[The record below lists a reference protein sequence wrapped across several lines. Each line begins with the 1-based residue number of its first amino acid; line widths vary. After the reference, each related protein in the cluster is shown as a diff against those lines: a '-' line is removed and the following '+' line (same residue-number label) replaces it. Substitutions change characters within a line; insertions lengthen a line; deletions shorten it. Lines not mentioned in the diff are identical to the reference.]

1 MPDGDLHMKRKA
13 KKAFSIT
20 AAAVFL
26 AAVLYLVWCVLLND
40 SVIWKNVQVN
50 GISIQG
56 KTKAQAREAILAD
69 FKETYE
75 DKAIQ
80 VNLSDEVYQAY
91 IFPMLG
97 IDPGEVVE
105 QAYQLGHGAWYK
117 RGLDRIRLMTDDNAE
132 EITLL
137 PQVTHPETVSSV
149 ISYMEIEKVD
159 TVVQP
164 VCRITDD
171 SLIIKKGKT
180 GIKADT
186 DALKEQLLHAAASL
200 DLDTQIQCATISVT
214 PEEPDFKAYYRQI
227 YQEPE
232 DAYMDEKND
241 YEIVPSKTGISFDVA
256 KAVKEYRQAK
266 EGSVFTVAFE
276 QILPEVTT
284 GDLTSRVFRDVLGSY
299 NTYGGG
305 TDNRITNLTLAA
317 KAIDGIELMPG
328 ETFSYNETLGERT
341 AERGYKAAG
350 VFVNGQHA
358 EGIGG
363 GICQVST
370 TLFDACLYAD
380 LEIVK
385 RTNHSGRVDY
395 VPAGLDAAVSWGDP
409 DFQFCN
415 NTEYPIRISATY
427 ADGSVNVK
435 IYGTKTNSNTVKVT
449 TQQLDAQSYKTYRHV
464 YDQDG
469 NLLETEEICSSHY
482 IS

>member
-1 MPDGDLHMKRKA
+1 MPDGDSHMKRKV
-13 KKAFSIT
+13 KKALCIT

-26 AAVLYLVWCVLLND
+26 AAVLYLIWCGLLKD

-56 KTKAQAREAILAD
+56 MTKAQAREAILAD
-69 FKETYE
+69 FKENYE
-75 DKAIQ
+75 EKAIQ
-80 VNLSDEVYQAY
+80 VKLSDEVYQAY

-97 IDPGEVVE
+97 INPEEVVD
-105 QAYQLGHGAWYK
+105 QAYQLGHGVWYK
-117 RGLDRIRLMTDDNAE
+117 RGLDRIRLMTDGDAE
-132 EITLL
+132 KLTLL
-137 PQVTHPETVSSV
+137 PQVTHPEAVSSV
-149 ISYMEIEKVD
+149 ISYMEIEKVN

-164 VCRITDD
+164 VCRITED

-180 GIKADT
+180 GVKADT
-186 DALKEQLLHAAASL
+186 DALKEQLLDAAESL
-200 DLDTQIQCATISVT
+200 DLDTEIQCAKIPVT
-214 PEEPDFKAYYRQI
+214 PEEPDFKAYYKQI
-227 YQEPE
+227 YTEPE

-241 YEIVPSKTGISFDVA
+241 YEIVPSQTGVSFDVSQ
-256 KAVKEYRQAK
+256 AVKEYRQAE
-266 EGSVFTVAFE
+266 EGSVVTVAFE
-276 QILPEVTT
+276 QTRPEVTT
-284 GDLTSRVFRDVLGSY
+284 GDLTSRVYRDVLGSY

-305 TDNRITNLTLAA
+305 TENRITNLTLAA

-328 ETFSYNETLGERT
+328 EIFSYNDTLGERT
-341 AERGYKAAG
+341 AERGYKSAG

-358 EGIGG
+358 EGLGG

-385 RTNHSGRVDY
+385 RSNHSGRVDY

-464 YDQDG
+464 YDGEG